1 MNLVGEILRQHGRIT
16 APQIDFA
23 LKLQEERN
31 VPIGQILIQEG
42 LITPVELDRAIAEQ
56 LGLEYVEQLDKDV
69 QIVVNSR
76 QEAEDSIARLVLRL
90 SSTEWIAADLTEK
103 KKKELERDLPPGGTL
118 KMTSRFVVLYHLHV
132 GLRDYLS
139 EESVNALTKTYPA
152 YSASQVMIGRQ
163 RIFLAG
169 LLLVCAVWFFL
180 QPWNFLLCLNI
191 LVTIFLVVSFGFKF
205 LLIWKGSHYDV
216 DNKIG
221 RKEIDAL
228 SRRDLP
234 LYSIL
239 VPMYKE
245 PEVLPIIA
253 KSLADLDYPKEKLDI
268 KIVLEE
274 DDLETQASARAL
286 NLGPNFEIII
296 VPKSLPKTK
305 PKACNY
311 ALHFARG
318 EFLTIYD
325 AEDKPEPDQLL
336 KAVAEFKRAP
346 KNTAVIQARL
356 NFFNASENWLT
367 RMFTLEYSLWFDFY
381 IPALERLDVPIPL
394 GGTSNHFRKDILK
407 LVGGWDPFNVT
418 EDADLGI
425 RFTQFG
431 YRVGV
436 VNSTTFEEANTQF
449 GNWIRQRSR
458 WLKGYMQTYLV
469 HMRTPF
475 KLWKKLGLKGFFSF
489 QFFIG
494 GTILTAF
501 TTPVLYSVFAWWLII
516 RTELFDPMFIEPLLY
531 LSLLNLL
538 LGNAFFIYVLM
549 VGVFKRKA
557 FDLIPWAM
565 TAPVYWLMLSLAAV
579 KGLIQLIT
587 NPFYWEKTQHGI
599 SRFTKELIREAK

>member
-1 MNLVGEILRQHGRIT
+1 M
-16 APQIDFA
+16 
-23 LKLQEERN
+23 
-31 VPIGQILIQEG
+31 
-42 LITPVELDRAIAEQ
+42 
-56 LGLEYVEQLDKDV
+56 
-69 QIVVNSR
+69 
-76 QEAEDSIARLVLRL
+76 
-90 SSTEWIAADLTEK
+90 
-103 KKKELERDLPPGGTL
+103 
-118 KMTSRFVVLYHLHV
+118 
-132 GLRDYLS
+132 
-139 EESVNALTKTYPA
+139 TKTYPA

-163 RIFLAG
+163 RVFLACLIFG
-169 LLLVCAVWFFL
+169 CAIWLFIH
-180 QPWNFLLCLNI
+180 PWNFLLVLNI
-191 LVTIFLVVSFGFKF
+191 LVTVFLVVSFAFKF

-216 DNKIG
+216 DNKITQ
-221 RKEIDAL
+221 KETDAL

-253 KSLADLDYPKEKLDI
+253 KSLAELDYPKEKLDI

-286 NLGPNFEIII
+286 KLGPNFEIII

-325 AEDKPEPDQLL
+325 AEDRPEPDQLL
-336 KAVAEFKRAP
+336 KAIAEFERAP

-381 IPALERLDVPIPL
+381 LPALERLDVPIPL

-469 HMRTPF
+469 HMRTPV
-475 KLWKKLGLKGFFSF
+475 KLWKKLGFKGFFSF

-501 TTPVLYSVFAWWLII
+501 TTPILYSVFAWWIVT
-516 RTELFDPMFIEPLLY
+516 RTQLFDPMFIEPLLY

-565 TAPVYWLMLSLAAV
+565 TAPIYWLMLSVAAV
-579 KGLIQLIT
+579 KGLVQLIT
-587 NPFYWEKTQHGI
+587 NPFYWEKTQHGL